1 MQKIILSLDD
11 KYQQLSHAISW
22 RTFSKKYRAFNI
34 SSKKQKNQPT
44 IDHAKH
50 FVHSAIKLFYC
61 QKKFV
66 AKGFYMRS
74 QYLPVYKGSIKTKI
88 KGFMILAARMKLWN
102 GHVQWPICCN
112 ICRENFLETTYIYV
126 GLYYALVFNTVYF
139 STSTVKM
146 P

>member
-1 MQKIILSLDD
+1 MINSNSLVMPYLEERSTKNILPLIFQATSR
-11 KYQQLSHAISW
+11 KNFASNRSRQ
-22 RTFSKKYRAFNI
+22 TFYAL
-34 SSKKQKNQPT
+34 
-44 IDHAKH
+44 HH
-50 FVHSAIKLFYC
+50 KLFIV
-61 QKKFV
+61 KTH
-66 AKGFYMRS
+66 S
-74 QYLPVYKGSIKTKI
+74 QLKVFCMIFQCLPVYKGFIKTKI

-139 STSTVKM
+139 STSTLKM